1 MADWNPAAYG
11 RFRDLRLRP
20 ALDLMGAVGDLPAAP
35 IVDLGCGNGAAAAAL
50 RARFPGRALIGVDAS
65 AAMLAAAQGYDAQV
79 QADIAAWAPATPP
92 ALIFS
97 NAALHWLGDH
107 DRLLPRL
114 VGWLAPGGWLAVQ
127 MPANWLEP
135 SHALLRATA
144 TRLFPDRFP
153 PGPYTPPVRPLA
165 DYLRLLA
172 PLGTVEGWE
181 TTYHQRL
188 APALQG
194 HPVRAFTQSTA
205 MRPFLDALDRD
216 QGAALTAAYDAALE
230 GAYRPEEDG
239 SVLFPFRR
247 LFFTLKVP

>member
-1 MADWNPAAYG
+1 MADWDPAAYG
-11 RFRDLRLRP
+11 RFHDLRLKP
-20 ALDLMGAVGDLPAAP
+20 ALDLMGRVGALPP
-35 IVDLGCGNGAAAAAL
+35 GPVVDLGCGNGAAAVAL
-50 RARFPGRALIGVDAS
+50 GARFPGRALIGVDAS
-65 AAMLAAAQGYDAQV
+65 AAMLAAARGYVATA
-79 QADIAAWAPATPP
+79 QADIAAWEPEAPP

-114 VGWLAPGGWLAVQ
+114 AGLLAPGGWLAVQ

-153 PGPYTPPVRPLA
+153 PGPYTPPVWPVA

-172 PLGTVEGWE
+172 PMGAVEGWE
-181 TTYHQRL
+181 TIHHQRL
-188 APALQG
+188 APVPQG

-205 MRPFLDALDRD
+205 MRPFLAALDPD
-216 QGAALTAAYDAALE
+216 QGAALTAAYDAALA
-230 GAYRPEEDG
+230 GAYGPEPDG

-247 LFFTLKVP
+247 LFFTLEVP